1 MMVNRLQIRLP
12 RRVTAYFLLFGVAAL
27 LWLSVGAVY
36 VAHWVSG
43 NRSESASLRWL
54 GRGSDRIVLS
64 YLRSKEKDLSEIVAS
79 IRAQSG
85 ASYCAIVSPVGKYT
99 AHSNPEL
106 TGRDAI
112 DRGGA
117 VMGRWGDVSCTS
129 FVSEDGQLNQEY
141 QCPLTAGGT
150 SLGTLRLAIP
160 RPSLASY
167 LWAGAQ
173 FSPLAFL
180 GPACCMVAGAVLL
193 NRMVRPMANIEYQLT
208 QVAMSPSVEGC
219 QLQEVSDRSAAA
231 LGWNRV
237 VQGRQSGAQ
246 STSLRERVQQSLEGS
261 RQSHLETVLSSIPEG
276 VATTDGDGRLT
287 YTNAPIVAILGL
299 KDTVHPSKANGSTNH
314 GDHSEQAEGAPR
326 MTDQLAGR
334 WSLAES
340 DPLLAAENRDRP
352 VVTELSHDEN
362 GQQRVI
368 RVARHPICRA
378 GTGKHE
384 SHVWTI
390 RDVTQQKLAE
400 AMRDQFVDTATHEL
414 RTPLANIKA
423 YAETLA
429 LADMIDVEQQKQFL
443 NTINSEATRLAR
455 FVDDLLSVSSMELGS
470 LSLNK
475 LTTDLGRMLNEVLAK
490 VRPQIDEKKMSLEVA
505 VPDKLPEPNLDKD
518 KIATVLVN
526 LLGNAIKY
534 TPEGGRVTFRA
545 QITSDQHLEISVA
558 DTGVG
563 IAPDEVEKV
572 FEKFFRS
579 DDPRVQEQ
587 TGTGLGL
594 ALSQE
599 VVRLHGG
606 RIEVESEINK
616 GSKFTMLLPLA

>member
-1 MMVNRLQIRLP
+1 
-12 RRVTAYFLLFGVAAL
+12 
-27 LWLSVGAVY
+27 
-36 VAHWVSG
+36 
-43 NRSESASLRWL
+43 
-54 GRGSDRIVLS
+54 
-64 YLRSKEKDLSEIVAS
+64 
-79 IRAQSG
+79 
-85 ASYCAIVSPVGKYT
+85 
-99 AHSNPEL
+99 
-106 TGRDAI
+106 
-112 DRGGA
+112 
-117 VMGRWGDVSCTS
+117 
-129 FVSEDGQLNQEY
+129 
-141 QCPLTAGGT
+141 
-150 SLGTLRLAIP
+150 
-160 RPSLASY
+160 
-167 LWAGAQ
+167 
-173 FSPLAFL
+173 
-180 GPACCMVAGAVLL
+180 MVAGAVLL
-193 NRMVRPMANIEYQLT
+193 NRMVRPVANIEYQLT

-219 QLQEVSDRSAAA
+219 QLREVEDRSAAA

-237 VQGRQSGAQ
+237 VQGRQSGVH
-246 STSLRERVQQSLEGS
+246 SMTLRERVRLSLEGG
-261 RQSHLETVLSSIPEG
+261 RQSHLDAVLNSIPEG
-276 VATTDGDGRLT
+276 VATSDAEGRLT
-287 YTNAPIVAILGL
+287 YTNSPMVAILGL
-299 KDTVHPSKANGSTNH
+299 KEIVHSSDANNVTNNGLHNDQAKA
-314 GDHSEQAEGAPR
+314 APR
-326 MTDQLAGR
+326 MVDQLIER
-334 WSLAES
+334 WSLAET
-340 DPLLAAENRDRP
+340 DPLLAVENRDRS
-352 VVTELSHDEN
+352 VVTELSHEEN
-362 GQQRVI
+362 GQRRVI
-368 RVARHPICRA
+368 RVARHPICIV
-378 GTGKHE
+378 GTSKHE

-490 VRPQIDEKKMSLEVA
+490 VRPQIDEKKMTLEVA
-505 VPDKLPEPNLDKD
+505 VPDKLPEPKLDKD

-534 TPEGGRVTFRA
+534 TPEGGRVTFRV
-545 QITSDQHLEISVA
+545 QTTSDQQLQISVA

-563 IAPDEVEKV
+563 IAADEVEKV

-616 GSKFTMLLPLA
+616 GSTFTMWLPLG